1 MAQNP
6 SGQWFSEV
14 ITPDMSTLTRI
25 KEFHYSGRTKF
36 QNVEIIET
44 ATSGRALILDGKT
57 QSSEADEHIYH
68 EALVHPAMLM
78 HPNPLKV
85 FIGGGGEGATLR
97 EVLSHKSVERVVMVD
112 LDEEIVKIS
121 RQFLPNHSKGAF
133 EDPRIEL
140 VHTDARAYLEHT
152 EEIFDVIILDL
163 VDPLEAGVAYKL
175 YTQEFYGIVKAKLGS
190 SGVMVTQSGPAGLMN
205 YHECFTPIIKT
216 LQNIFIEV
224 LPYNIFVPCFMS
236 MWGFTIATNKPSF
249 VTPNQRDSLI
259 AQRLSKDL
267 RFYDQISHQHMFSL
281 PSYVRYGI
289 DNETQIITDENPV
302 FMV

>member
-1 MAQNP
+1 MTRNP

-36 QNVEIIET
+36 QNVEVIET

-78 HPNPLKV
+78 HPNPLKI

-133 EDPRIEL
+133 EDSRIEL
-140 VHTDARAYLEHT
+140 VHTDAREYLEHT

-216 LQNIFIEV
+216 LQNTFIEV

-236 MWGFTIATNKPSF
+236 MWGFTIGTNEPSF
-249 VTPNQRDSLI
+249 VPPHQRDPLI
-259 AQRLSKDL
+259 AQRLSKGL

-281 PSYVRYGI
+281 PSYIRYGI
-289 DNETQIITDENPV
+289 DNEKQIITDENPV

>member
-14 ITPDMSTLTRI
+14 ITPDISTLTRI
-25 KEFHYSGRTKF
+25 KEFHYSGKTKF
-36 QNVEIIET
+36 QTAEVIET
-44 ATSGRALILDGKT
+44 TTSGRALILDGKT

-78 HPNPLKV
+78 HQNPRKI

-97 EVLSHKSVERVVMVD
+97 EVLSHESVERVVMVD
-112 LDEEIVKIS
+112 LDEEIVQIS

-133 EDPRIEL
+133 EDSRLEL
-140 VHTDARAYLEHT
+140 LHTDARDYLEHT
-152 EEIFDVIILDL
+152 NEIFDVIILDL

-175 YTQEFYGIVKAKLGS
+175 YTQEFYGIVKSKLES

-216 LQNIFIEV
+216 LKNMFTEV
-224 LPYNIFVPCFMS
+224 LPYNVFVPCFMS

-249 VTPNQRDSLI
+249 MTANQRDSLI
-259 AQRLSKDL
+259 TQRLSKVL
-267 RFYDQISHQHMFSL
+267 RFYDEISHLHMFSL
-281 PSYVRYGI
+281 PPYIRYGI
-289 DNETQIITDENPV
+289 DNENRVITDENPV